1 MLAQKFKRLL
11 TENQVLV
18 ILLGVILGIS
28 FPSQLNFINAYSTQ
42 LLILVFFFSS
52 LRLSLGEVVGYA
64 KDWRMTALSSL
75 YMLIVM
81 PFALFFAG
89 SFLPTEWSV
98 ALLVLGAM
106 PTGTTIALMAEFFG
120 GKTSLAL
127 VITTVTSLLA
137 PFTIP
142 LVTKIAIGTTVEI
155 DVVRMFFSLFLT
167 IVAPFILGV
176 LVQRASPAYIQKR
189 DALWRNISVAA
200 FGLLITGI
208 VASSS
213 GEGISLTWFDGGTM
227 LYAMAILGALTW
239 GGYYIATWRQPPE
252 RITIALCML
261 YMNNTLAL
269 FIGDRFFRELGI
281 VPKQVLLLLVVN
293 ALLPAV
299 KVAAQHV
306 VTSNKHPKQLKQTA

>member
-1 MLAQKFKRLL
+1 MLAAKFKRLL

-18 ILLGVILGIS
+18 ILLGVILGITL
-28 FPSQLNFINAYSTQ
+28 PAQLRFINAYSTQ

-52 LRLSLGEVVGYA
+52 LRLSLTEVVGYA
-64 KDWRMTALSSL
+64 KDWRMTLLASL
-75 YMLIVM
+75 YMLVIM
-81 PFALFFAG
+81 PFALFFA
-89 SFLPTEWSV
+89 SRFLPTEWSV

-127 VITTVTSLLA
+127 VITTMTSLLA

-142 LVTKIAIGTTVEI
+142 LVAKVAIGTTVEI

-176 LVQRASPAYIQKR
+176 LVQKAIPKTIKNH
-189 DALWRNISVAA
+189 DAVWRNLSVAA
-200 FGLLITGI
+200 FGFLITGI
-208 VASSS
+208 VADSS
-213 GEGISLTWFDGGTM
+213 GAGISISLFDGGVM
-227 LYAMAILGALTW
+227 LYALALLGALTW
-239 GGYYIATWRQPPE
+239 GGYYIATWRQPSE

-269 FIGDRFFRELGI
+269 FIGDRFFRKLGI

-299 KVAAQHV
+299 KIAAQHV
-306 VTSNKHPKQLKQTA
+306 ITNAKPSR

>member
-1 MLAQKFKRLL
+1 MFTAKFKRLL

-18 ILLGVILGIS
+18 ILLGVVLGIS
-28 FPSQLNFINAYSTQ
+28 FPSKLNFINAYSTQ

-52 LRLSLGEVVGYA
+52 LRLSLKEVVSYA
-64 KDWRMTALSSL
+64 RDWRMTLFASL
-75 YMLIVM
+75 YMLVVM
-81 PFALFFAG
+81 PFALFFAA
-89 SFLPTEWSV
+89 SFLPREWAV

-120 GKTSLAL
+120 GKTTLAL

-142 LVTKIAIGTTVEI
+142 FVTKVAIGATVEI
-155 DVVRMFFSLFLT
+155 DTVQMFISLLLT
-167 IVAPFILGV
+167 IVAPFFLGI
-176 LVQRASPAYIQKR
+176 LVQRTAPERIKKH

-200 FGLLITGI
+200 FGFLITGI
-208 VASSS
+208 VADSS
-213 GEGISLTWFDGGTM
+213 GAGIVLTWVDGG
-227 LYAMAILGALTW
+227 AMIFSLAILAALTW
-239 GGYYIATWRQPPE
+239 GGYYIATWRQPSE

-269 FIGDRFFRELGI
+269 FIGDRFFRQLGI

-299 KVAAQHV
+299 KIAAQHV
-306 VTSNKHPKQLKQTA
+306 TKTPRKKIATRSHS

>member
-1 MLAQKFKRLL
+1 MLATKFKRLL

-18 ILLGVILGIS
+18 ILLGVILGIAL
-28 FPSQLNFINAYSTQ
+28 PSQLKFINAYSTQ

-52 LRLSLGEVVGYA
+52 LRLSLTEVVGYA
-64 KDWRMTALSSL
+64 KDWRMTVLASL
-75 YMLIVM
+75 YMLVIM
-81 PFALFFAG
+81 PFTLFFA
-89 SFLPTEWSV
+89 SQFLPREWSV

-127 VITTVTSLLA
+127 VITTMTSLLA

-142 LVTKIAIGTTVEI
+142 LVAKVAIGTTVNI

-176 LVQRASPAYIQKR
+176 LVQKAIPKTIKKHDS
-189 DALWRNISVAA
+189 LWRNLSVAA
-200 FGLLITGI
+200 FGFLITGI
-208 VASSS
+208 VADSS
-213 GEGISLTWFDGGTM
+213 GAGISISLFDGGVM
-227 LYAMAILGALTW
+227 LYALALLGTLTW
-239 GGYYIATWRQPPE
+239 GAYYIATWRQPSE

-269 FIGDRFFRELGI
+269 FIGDRFFRQLGI

-299 KVAAQHV
+299 KIAAQHV
-306 VTSNKHPKQLKQTA
+306 ISAQPKKR

>member
-1 MLAQKFKRLL
+1 MLAAKFKRLF

-28 FPSQLNFINAYSTQ
+28 FPSQLSFINAYSTQ

-52 LRLSLGEVVGYA
+52 LRMSLGEVVSYA
-64 KDWRMTALSSL
+64 KDWRMTLFASL
-75 YMLIVM
+75 YMLVIM
-81 PFALFFAG
+81 PFALFSAA

-142 LVTKIAIGTTVEI
+142 FVTKVAIGTTVEI
-155 DVVRMFFSLFLT
+155 DTVRMFFSLFLT
-167 IVAPFILGV
+167 IVAPFILGI
-176 LVQRASPAYIQKR
+176 LVQRSAPEQIKKY
-189 DALWRNISVAA
+189 DGFWRNISVAA
-200 FGLLITGI
+200 FGFLITGI
-208 VASSS
+208 VADSS
-213 GEGISLTWFDGGTM
+213 GAGISITWLDGGAM
-227 LYAMAILGALTW
+227 LFSMAILGALTW
-239 GGYYIATWRQPPE
+239 GGYYIATWRQPSE

-269 FIGDRFFRELGI
+269 FIGDRFFHQLGI

-306 VTSNKHPKQLKQTA
+306 IATSKQKKNHAHA